1 MLGLAMLTVVVLLV
15 MALAPWLT
23 GLILAAAEARE
34 LATQQLRTVVG
45 ACWRWE
51 AVRCWSE

>member
-1 MLGLAMLTVVVLLV
+1 MLTVVVLLV